1 MKYSSWSGLNLYL
14 GITNDINWKLNDKN
28 IKYKNKC
35 FDDVQYLISKE
46 KLDVNLMKESELQ
59 AKVTLIDD
67 IERIVDAAKQDYQ
80 YTNESNTERLRG
92 IDENRKIEKQ
102 INRGN
107 EYFEIGEEVGIDRK
121 DNMEEK
127 NFNSNVMNE
136 LSLLKQRQKE
146 RRQQSNG

>member
-1 MKYSSWSGLNLYL
+1 MDYIYIKKDNGRDFEKCFLLEHQN
-14 GITNDINWKLNDKN
+14 
-28 IKYKNKC
+28 KYKNKC